1 MCNSKKIL
9 SRSKNGILSFCNH
22 SKLFR
27 LVYNNLCFELYE
39 WELEALK
46 DYIDELD
53 VTYWESCLKEWGHH
67 RKIPLSVGRD
77 HFIILLDREEVREV
91 SLLLSPKSPALPL
104 LHSRDINY
112 DFLDN

>member
-53 VTYWESCLKEWGHH
+53 VTYWESCLKDWGHQ

-77 HFIILLDREEVREV
+77 HFIILLNREEVQEV
-91 SLLLSPKSPALPL
+91 SNLLSPKSHKLPL
-104 LHSRDINY
+104 LGSRDINY
-112 DFLDN
+112 DFWEN